1 MTLTQKTQKNPIYER
16 IFLSF
21 MTLSHFWPLEAEK
34 AKTPILTRFW
44 KFRKTS
50 FLYYSCK
57 GEPHDLKFGTNVLGH
72 MSNKIH
78 L

>member
-34 AKTPILTRFW
+34 AK
-44 KFRKTS
+44 KTIWA
-50 FLYYSCK
+50 
-57 GEPHDLKFGTNVLGH
+57 HFGNFEKPVFCITAARVNQ
-72 MSNKIH
+72 MT
-78 L
+78 